1 MPPIALIVALVALAI
16 VVVAFILVLRRPSSG
31 TRRTLDQIDKYGFS
45 GRPVEERTDSG
56 RPRTVGG
63 LVDALGDAIAARHGP
78 QREEAIRAKLI
89 SSGLYGTTPRTYFA
103 AQAIGAL
110 ACLGV
115 WAVLGGLSGVSST
128 LYFVGMPVAL
138 FFGWSVPT
146 IVLSRRLKARYHEIE
161 KSLPDL
167 IDLLVVTVEAG
178 IGFVGSLRMASEQL
192 EGPLAQELRLTLQ
205 EQSMGRSSTEA
216 LEGLAQRADT
226 PGVRSFV
233 RAIVQGEL
241 LGVSIGRILRNLA
254 AEMRKKRKAKAEEQA
269 QKAPV
274 KMLFPL
280 VLLIFPAMFVVLLL
294 PALISIKDTLGG

>member
-1 MPPIALIVALVALAI
+1 MPPVALIVALAALVI
-16 VVVAFILVLRRPSSG
+16 VIATFILVLRRPSSG

-45 GRPVEERTDSG
+45 GRPVDERTETE

-78 QREEAIRAKLI
+78 QREEAIRAKLV
-89 SSGLYGTTPRTYFA
+89 SAGLYGTTSRKFFA
-103 AQAIGAL
+103 AQALGAL
-110 ACLGV
+110 SCLGL
-115 WAVLGGLSGVSST
+115 WAVLGGLSGVKPL
-128 LYFVGMPVAL
+128 LYLIGLPVAL
-138 FFGWSVPT
+138 FFGWSIPT
-146 IVLSRRLKARYHEIE
+146 IVLGRRLKTRYHEIE
-161 KSLPDL
+161 KALPDL

-294 PALISIKDTLGG
+294 PALISIKNTLGG